1 MSEKEKCFE
10 TWKEVMIYFLEHK
23 VSKTKLYKASEYI
36 KKKDTEITKESNPS
50 KLDKLNKAR
59 EEKYK
64 ELITLRREAPSNEIP
79 QLLDD
84 ICKKKLAD
92 GKKLIQATHVLRFSH
107 SSASAQGIV
116 LSAKHERPLLT
127 TGSFKRQLVFDIAHN
142 NGNLITVSR
151 FFSLT
156 CNDEKLIELVLKDNF
171 SFLEQFSKNEKRIDL
186 WKEGLSLLV
195 EERTIKTGEKSRQMY
210 FPVNINPELDKDY
223 HLLIPLFS
231 SSFCEEIYTWVNKLK
246 FGEIQK
252 NIKEAM
258 KPKGSEEKP
267 SKYHSD
273 YAVSTPA
280 IGVIKFGGAQPQ
292 NISML
297 NKSRSW
303 KANKKDK
310 VTYGITYLFSCQPS
324 IWQAQFK
331 PPVNKSSLFSDLYSS
346 AIKTEVDYLRDF
358 LLRFKQLDLSI
369 KDPKRKR
376 HLIRW
381 VENIIDEFLFY
392 ISSIQNLSSGW
403 TETKEIRLK
412 EAHQLLLDP
421 YRLDDDF
428 QNKRQNIDW
437 QLIIRADFAQWLNR
451 QLRGKNKQFTPQAEH
466 TRLWKKLLEKPL
478 REHMECI
485 EQETKQKM
493 RGAV

>member
-1 MSEKEKCFE
+1 MSEKEKGIE
-10 TWKEVMIYFLEHK
+10 TWEEVIIYFLEHK
-23 VSKTKLYKASEYI
+23 VSKTELYKASEYI
-36 KKKDTEITKESNPS
+36 RKKDAEIKKESVQS
-50 KLDKLNKAR
+50 KLDKFNEAK

-64 ELITLRREAPSNEIP
+64 DLILLRKKATNDEIP
-79 QLLDD
+79 PLLDE
-84 ICKKKLAD
+84 ISKKKLAD
-92 GKKLIQATHVLRFSH
+92 GKKLIQATHVLKFSH
-107 SSASAQGIV
+107 SSASAQGLV
-116 LSAKHERPLLT
+116 LTKKHERTLLS
-127 TGSFKRQLVFDIAHN
+127 TGSFKRQLVFDIAHS

-151 FFSLT
+151 FFALT
-156 CNDEKLIELVLKDNF
+156 CNNVRIIELVLKGDF
-171 SFLEQFSKNEKRIDL
+171 SFLEQFSKDEKKIDQ

-195 EERTIKTGEKSRQMY
+195 EERIIKTGEKSRQLY
-210 FPVNINPELDKDY
+210 FPDKINPESDKDY

-231 SSFCEEIYTWVNKLK
+231 SSFCEEIYTWVNNIK
-246 FGEIQK
+246 FGETQK
-252 NIKEAM
+252 SIKDTM
-258 KPKGSEEKP
+258 KSKGTEVKT

-273 YAVSTPA
+273 DAVSTPS
-280 IGVIKFGGAQPQ
+280 IGIIKFGGAQPQ

-303 KANKKDK
+303 KANKKDRT
-310 VTYGITYLFSCQPS
+310 TYGITYLFSCQPS
-324 IWQAQFK
+324 TWQTQFK
-331 PPVNKSSLFSDLYSS
+331 PPVNKSSLFNDLYNS
-346 AIKTEVDYLRDF
+346 AIRTEVDYLRDF

-392 ISSIQNLSSGW
+392 ISSIQNLPSGW
-403 TETKEIRLK
+403 TATKEIRLK

-428 QNKRQNIDW
+428 LAKRQNTDW
-437 QLIIRADFAQWLNR
+437 QSIIRADFAQWLNR
-451 QLRGKNKQFTPQAEH
+451 QLRGKDKQFTPQAEH

-478 REHMECI
+478 REHMESI

-493 RGAV
+493 REVV